1 MSARCPDDGQELV
14 AKSASPTC
22 PRCGGVWVAADELA
36 ALTPKAGTHLLS
48 PETRADAAAF
58 KKPRACPEC
67 AAPLAP
73 WRIGQLDAWANR
85 CPSCERFWFEKQDLR
100 SLEMVAKRQAVQQAY
115 QTFTA
120 EERKE
125 LARDLA
131 QASEGEG
138 YPLSP
143 AHAALAYLGLPV
155 IRRTQGSRTPV
166 VTWLL
171 ALGLAIAYLVGGATQ
186 VNDWG
191 LHPANA
197 TLADAFTANFA
208 HFGVMHLVGN
218 LYFLLAFGDGVE
230 QRLWRP
236 LVLVMFAVLGTASL
250 MLDGWS
256 QPEVEVIAGASGG
269 IAAIMG
275 ACVVLQPQAQVVMA
289 VAGRAVKVPIWG
301 WGLAELGLQTMMALG
316 GVPGTAWIA
325 HLAGMILGGL
335 AGALVRAA
343 KLEIKPQPA

>member
-1 MSARCPDDGQELV
+1 MPRCPDDGQELV

-22 PRCGGVWVAADELA
+22 PRCGGVWAAGDELA
-36 ALTPKAGTHLLS
+36 ALVPKAGTHLLA
-48 PETRADAAAF
+48 PETRADSAVF
-58 KKPRACPEC
+58 KKPRNCPDC
-67 AAPLAP
+67 AAMLAP
-73 WRIGQLDAWANR
+73 WRIGQLDARADR
-85 CPSCERFWFEKQDLR
+85 CPSCERFWLEKQDLR

-115 QTFTA
+115 QSFTA
-120 EERKE
+120 KEREEI
-125 LARDLA
+125 ARDLA

-143 AHAALAYLGLPV
+143 IHATLASLGLPV
-155 IRRTQGSRTPV
+155 IRRTQGSRTPI

-171 ALGLAIAYLVGGATQ
+171 ALGLVIAYVVGGATQ
-186 VNDWG
+186 VADWG

-197 TLADAFTANFA
+197 TLTDAFTANFA
-208 HFGVMHLVGN
+208 HFGVLHLVGN

-236 LVLVMFAVLGTASL
+236 LVLVMFAVFGTAAL
-250 MLDGWS
+250 MLDGLA

-289 VAGRAVKVPIWG
+289 VAERAVKVPIWG
-301 WGLAELGLQTMMALG
+301 WGLAELGLQALLAIL

-325 HLAGMILGGL
+325 HLAGMILGGVACTL
-335 AGALVRAA
+335 LRAA